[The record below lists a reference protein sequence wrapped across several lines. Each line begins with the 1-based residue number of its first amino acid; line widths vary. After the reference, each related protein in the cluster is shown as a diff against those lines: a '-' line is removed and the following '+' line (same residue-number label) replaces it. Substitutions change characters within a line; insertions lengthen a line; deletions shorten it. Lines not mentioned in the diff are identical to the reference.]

1 MAGRDRRGAPSQNL
15 GAVNLDLSNPA
26 RPASGTV
33 LCALDAVP
41 LPGSKG
47 FRYREGEAM
56 FAGFVVR
63 KGDLV
68 VGYVDSCPHAGWPLA
83 GFAGR
88 YLTRENDLILCG
100 GHAALF
106 KIEDGACVAG
116 PCPNE
121 KLYPWPVEVRD
132 GQIVVA

>member
-1 MAGRDRRGAPSQNL
+1 M
-15 GAVNLDLSNPA
+15 NLDRENPA
-26 RPASGTV
+26 RPAAGTV
-33 LCALDAVP
+33 LCALDEIP
-41 LPGSKG
+41 SPGSKG
-47 FRYREGEAM
+47 FRYREGDAM

-63 KGDLV
+63 KDSLV

-88 YLTRENDLILCG
+88 YLTRENDLILCA

-121 KLYPWPVEVRD
+121 TLFPWPVEVRD
-132 GQIVVA
+132 GQIIVA

>member
-1 MAGRDRRGAPSQNL
+1 MNL
-15 GAVNLDLSNPA
+15 EPDNPA
-26 RPASGTV
+26 RPAVGTV
-33 LCALDAVP
+33 LCALDEVSS
-41 LPGSKG
+41 PGSKG
-47 FRYREGEAM
+47 FRWREGDAM

-63 KGDLV
+63 KDDLV

-88 YLTRENDLILCG
+88 YLTRENDLILCA

-121 KLYPWPVEVRD
+121 KLFSWPVEVRD
-132 GQIVVA
+132 GQIIVA